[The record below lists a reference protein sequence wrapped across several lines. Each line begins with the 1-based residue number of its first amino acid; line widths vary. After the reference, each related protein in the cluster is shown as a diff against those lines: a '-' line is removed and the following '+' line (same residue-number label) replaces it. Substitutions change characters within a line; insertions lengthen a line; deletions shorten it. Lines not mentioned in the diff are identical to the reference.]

1 MEKRSGNS
9 LIFGVRVS
17 QIQLDEI
24 RLSQTLNTITILE
37 ISKIMLSMKMIF
49 KLFLKSQSKFWYPE
63 IILLLFLVAQTE
75 LPYIFRKCKLS
86 HTCTWEHDVTVTT
99 VLT

>member
-1 MEKRSGNS
+1 
-9 LIFGVRVS
+9 
-17 QIQLDEI
+17 
-24 RLSQTLNTITILE
+24 
-37 ISKIMLSMKMIF
+37 MLSMKMIF
-49 KLFLKSQSKFWYPE
+49 KLFFENHKVKVLYPE